1 MHLLDCTRTQVTL
14 PGESAQLAKHCGT
27 CTQSCPAWRKCTA
40 SQVLRCVHTEMPC
53 PKCRSNSNFSNFVT
67 LKLRAGP
74 SRPGSSNRQS
84 NRESRRHTRQLHP
97 NRKEKEVHAPG
108 CAAWN
113 QFLWPT
119 RQHIKHHAC
128 PAQLQ
133 PTCQN
138 HSAHSLHK
146 GHFFKIVR

>member
-1 MHLLDCTRTQVTL
+1 MHLLYCTRTQVTL
-14 PGESAQLAKHCGT
+14 PGQSAQLAKHCGT
-27 CTQSCPAWRKCTA
+27 CKQSCPAWRKCTA
-40 SQVLRCVHTEMPC
+40 SQVLRYVHTEMPC
-53 PKCRSNSNFSNFVT
+53 PKCRSSRELQYSNSEQAHPDQAQAT
-67 LKLRAGP
+67 DKATGRAAGT
-74 SRPGSSNRQS
+74 PGSPTQIGSK
-84 NRESRRHTRQLHP
+84 
-97 NRKEKEVHAPG
+97 RKCTHQAALPG
-108 CAAWN
+108 TN
-113 QFLWPT
+113 SFWPT